1 MISNMVVARSNRC
14 VTFNFQLFS
23 PSSPAN
29 HFLLIYLFSFL
40 FFSSSFFA
48 HRVTTSSRRN
58 YILKEEEGEGEEE
71 EEEESQRDPQFSNSN
86 KLDNQSEDVRLRNFE
101 DLSLGVKVRRK
112 RKDG

>member
-14 VTFNFQLFS
+14 LTFNFQLFS

-71 EEEESQRDPQFSNSN
+71 EESQRDPQFSNSN

>member
-71 EEEESQRDPQFSNSN
+71 EESQRDPQFSNSN

>member
-1 MISNMVVARSNRC
+1 MISNMVVVRSNRC

-71 EEEESQRDPQFSNSN
+71 EESQRDPQFSNSN